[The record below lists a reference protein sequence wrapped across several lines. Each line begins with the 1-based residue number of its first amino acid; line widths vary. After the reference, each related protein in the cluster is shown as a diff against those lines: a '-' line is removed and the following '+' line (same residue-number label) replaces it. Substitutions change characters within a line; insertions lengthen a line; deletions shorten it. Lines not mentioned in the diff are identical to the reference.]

1 MEKFSLLTD
10 FYQLTMMQGY
20 LKAGI
25 HNRRA
30 VFDVFY
36 RENPTG
42 SGFAIM
48 AGLAQ
53 LMEYIENLRFNE
65 EDLEYLRGEG
75 IFSEDFLNYL
85 RNFRFRGDICAIP
98 EGSVVFPGEPLCI
111 VTASIIEAQLIET
124 ALLNILNHQCLIATK
139 SARICHAAGK
149 DSDMVLEFGARRAQ
163 GPDAAIYGARAA
175 VIGGCSATSNVLAGK
190 MFDIP
195 VKGTHSHSWV
205 MSFDTEL
212 EAFAAYAAAFPGRCT
227 LLVDTYDTLGSG
239 VPNAIR
245 IFDGMRKSGQPMG
258 YYGIRLDS
266 GDFAYLSKESRK
278 MLDAAGHYNAKITAS
293 CDLDEYLIQS
303 LKLQGAKIDN
313 WGVGTSLITSK
324 DCPAFGGVYKLVAV
338 ETGGGTMMPKIKLS
352 ENPEKVTVPGIKKI
366 YRIYDAAN
374 HKIKADLITLADETV
389 NEAEKLILFDPK
401 APWKKM
407 HLAPGEFYAK
417 ELLVPI
423 FKKGRRV
430 YSSPPVME
438 IREYSADQQNS
449 LWEEHR
455 RLTNPHMMPVDLSH
469 KLYDLWQRMIYEARN
484 GG

>member
-1 MEKFSLLTD
+1 MINYSLLTD

-20 LKAGI
+20 FKAGI
-25 HNRRA
+25 GGRRA
-30 VFDVFY
+30 VFDMFY

-48 AGLAQ
+48 AGVEQ
-53 LMEYIENLRFNE
+53 LIDYIENLRFTE
-65 EDLEYLRGEG
+65 EDLDYLRGQGIFSNDFIEYLRG
-75 IFSEDFLNYL
+75 
-85 RNFRFRGDICAIP
+85 FRFTGDIHAIL
-98 EGSVVFPGEPLCI
+98 EGSVVFPNEPLCT
-111 VTASIIEAQLIET
+111 VTAPIIEAQLIET

-139 SARICHAAGK
+139 SARVCYAAGE

-175 VIGGCSATSNVLAGK
+175 IIGGCSATSNLLAGK

-195 VKGTHSHSWV
+195 VKGTHAHSWV

-245 IFDGMRKSGQPMG
+245 IFNDMRTKGQPMG

-278 MLDAAGHYNAKITAS
+278 MLDAAGHLGAKITAS
-293 CDLDEYLIQS
+293 CDLDEFLIQS
-303 LKLQGAKIDN
+303 LRLQGAKIDN

-338 ETGGGTMMPKIKLS
+338 EADGVMIPKIKLS
-352 ENPEKVTVPGIKKI
+352 ENTEKVTVPAAKKI
-366 YRIYDAAN
+366 YRIYDAKHN
-374 HKIKADLITLADETV
+374 KIKADLIALADETV
-389 NEAEKLILFDPK
+389 NEAEKLVLFDPK

-407 HLAPGEFYAK
+407 HLAPGEYYTK

-423 FKKGRRV
+423 VKNGQRV
-430 YSSPPVME
+430 YTSPSVME
-438 IREYSADQQNS
+438 IREHSIHEQNS
-449 LWEEHR
+449 LWEEYR
-455 RLTNPHMMPVDLSH
+455 RLTNPHVMPVDLSQG
-469 KLYDLWQRMIYEARN
+469 LYDLWQEMIYDARN
-484 GG
+484 GC